1 MAGRSVTPDPHGEAL
16 ARVRRYLL
24 EHGASPE
31 EISRAESDGVL
42 DLLVADRALV
52 PAERRYTEGEVEER
66 SGMPVEMARKFWR
79 ALGFPAPSPDEAMFT
94 DLDVQALVT
103 INGILSLGV
112 ADPESA
118 LQLARVIGSS
128 MARIADAEV
137 SPGVLG
143 TAVPG
148 AAEAGDSV
156 EAADVFSQLAD
167 QMIPAMGG
175 LLEFAWRRHLQ
186 AATRRAMSQRARQA
200 GAQPSLCVGFA
211 DMVGFTVL
219 SQQLSEDE
227 LAVVVSRF
235 EEVAHY
241 TVTGCG
247 GRLVKMIGDEAMFV
261 TESAISA
268 ARISLGL
275 AEAYAEDEMLSDV
288 RVGMAQGPVLV
299 QDGDYYGPVV
309 NLAHAVV
316 GLANPGSVL
325 LSDDFHTALLHEM
338 HPSGGTDGADD
349 GEFAFHPVRP
359 RFVKDLGRVQLWA
372 LQRPGTSPPTLE
384 QRVGRRWERLAE
396 VLHDIEELRER
407 GERLITSGLRAAVAD
422 EYADEGAEAE
432 PSDAGEAHG
441 GDAERPKLEGP
452 VDGTDRPPPEVDEP
466 T

>member
-1 MAGRSVTPDPHGEAL
+1 MK
-16 ARVRRYLL
+16 RYLVD
-24 EHGASPE
+24 HGASLQ
-31 EISRAESDGVL
+31 EIDRAESDGVL

-52 PAERRYTEGEVEER
+52 PAERRYTEQDVAER
-66 SGMPVEMARKFWR
+66 SGMPVEMARRFWR
-79 ALGFPAPSPDEAMFT
+79 ALGFPAPSPDEALFT
-94 DLDVQALVT
+94 DLDVQAIVT
-103 INGILSLGV
+103 INGLLSLGL
-112 ADPESA
+112 AEPDNA

-128 MARIADAEV
+128 MARIAEAEV
-137 SPGVLG
+137 SPSVLG
-143 TAVPG
+143 TSLPG
-148 AAEAGDSV
+148 AADGSDSV

-186 AATRRAMSQRARQA
+186 AATRRAMLLRTRHA

-227 LAVVVSRF
+227 LAAVVSRF

-261 TESAISA
+261 TESAIAA
-268 ARISLGL
+268 ARIALGL

-288 RVGMAQGPVLV
+288 RVGLAEGPVLV

-316 GLANPGSVL
+316 ALADPGSVF
-325 LSDDFHTALLHEM
+325 LSDDFHTALLHDM
-338 HPSGGTDGADD
+338 HPSGGTEGADD
-349 GEFAFHPVRP
+349 GEFAFHPVRT

-372 LQRPGTSPPTLE
+372 LHRPGSSPPTLE
-384 QRVGRRWERLAE
+384 QRVERRWERLAE
-396 VLHDIEELRER
+396 VIHDIDELRER
-407 GERLITSGLRAAVAD
+407 GERLITIGLRAAVA
-422 EYADEGAEAE
+422 AD
-432 PSDAGEAHG
+432 PDAGPSASGDTHG
-441 GDAERPKLEGP
+441 GDAEGSKLEGT
-452 VDGTDRPPPEVDEP
+452 VDRPDRPAPEVDEP